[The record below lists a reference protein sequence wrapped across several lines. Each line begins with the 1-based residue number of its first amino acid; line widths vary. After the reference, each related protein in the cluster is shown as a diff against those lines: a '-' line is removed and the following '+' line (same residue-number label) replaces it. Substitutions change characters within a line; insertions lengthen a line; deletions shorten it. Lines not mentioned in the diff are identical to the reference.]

1 MKPHLDWHHSTL
13 GRFLL
18 FIGGLRFAIPVMV
31 LVAAA
36 LIVGTFL
43 DAGQG
48 AKVAARLVYGSGW
61 FIALMALVCMSLIAA
76 VLTRYPWNR
85 RHIGFITVHTGLIIL
100 IVGSFWSLFGRIEGQ
115 VQLREGQTSGEL
127 EMDVQRLKLMEPD
140 GATVVAS
147 VSAEDHVLGGV
158 TLGGV
163 DVEIVDRWANTTQE
177 QWVADDGAT
186 PLRAFEI
193 AFDNNPSVWIGEAA
207 KAGGPANVRGLTIRV
222 LDPGAAWTP
231 PPERPAGKAGEAD
244 GYAFVVDG
252 KRYPLGEEGEQAF
265 PGWTITKIGRFRSA
279 IVSAGGLAENPSGG
293 ENPAVEV
300 VISDGKGTSERHTAF
315 EKFPDMV
322 LKKTIEGD
330 AASGAQLHTGGKSGG
345 GGGEE
350 LVLFGPDGA
359 LRAAFIAPGGE
370 VSRFSHDGSLP
381 WVFRAGGRTIRVLES
396 RTHARQSVRF
406 VEAPAASD
414 NFRPALVVSIN
425 GGEPTPLAWKS
436 SLMVPGSDRILRFG
450 PRRVRLPFRITLKDF
465 RKKDYPGTMMA
476 MAYESDVVINS
487 PAHTD
492 EQLTIYM
499 NHPFKYK
506 DWKVYQSGYL
516 GDTVSIFSVMRDPGL
531 PTIYTGCVVLCV
543 GILVTFYGR
552 SFSRGHP
559 GIGRAAK
566 TTGDES

>member
-1 MKPHLDWHHSTL
+1 MKPHLDWHHTTF

-43 DAGQG
+43 DADRG
-48 AKVAARLVYGSGW
+48 AKVAARLVYGSWW
-61 FIALMALVCMSLIAA
+61 FIALMVLVCLSLIAA
-76 VLTRYPWNR
+76 VLTRFPWNR

-115 VQLREGQTSGEL
+115 VRLREGQTSGEL
-127 EMDVQRLKLMEPD
+127 EMDTQRLKLMEPD

-147 VSAEDHVLGGV
+147 VSAEDHVRGKVRLGD
-158 TLGGV
+158 V
-163 DVEIVDRWANTTQE
+163 DVEIVDRWANCTQE
-177 QWVADDGAT
+177 PWVADDGVT

-193 AFDNNPSVWIGEAA
+193 AIGDSPGVWVGEAA
-207 KAGGPANVRGLTIRV
+207 KAGGPAVVGGVTIRV
-222 LDPGAAWTP
+222 LDPGRAWSP
-231 PPERPAGKAGEAD
+231 PAEQPEGRPEEAD
-244 GYAFVVDG
+244 GYAFVVGG
-252 KRYPLGEEGEQAF
+252 KRYPLGTEGDQVF
-265 PGWTITKIGRFRSA
+265 PGWTITSIRRFRSA

-293 ENPAVEV
+293 ENPAIEV

-322 LKKTIEGD
+322 LRKKIEGD
-330 AASGAQLHTGGKSGG
+330 ADSGAQLRAGGGTGGGDG
-345 GGGEE
+345 DE
-350 LVLFGPDGA
+350 LVLYGPDGA
-359 LRAAFIAPGGE
+359 LRAAFISASGE
-370 VSRFSHDGSLP
+370 VDRFSHDGPLP
-381 WVFRAGGRTIRVLES
+381 WVFEAGGRTFRVLES
-396 RTHARQSVRF
+396 RTHARQTVRF

-425 GGEPTPLAWKS
+425 GGEPTPLAWMS
-436 SLMVPGSDRILRFG
+436 SLMVPGSGRIVRFG
-450 PRRVRLPFRITLKDF
+450 PRRVRLPFTITLEDF

-476 MAYESDVVINS
+476 MAYESDVVINA
-487 PAHTD
+487 PGHD
-492 EQLTIYM
+492 NERLTIYM

-531 PTIYTGCVVLCV
+531 PTIYTGCIVLCV

-559 GIGRAAK
+559 GIGRASK
-566 TTGDES
+566 TTGDE